1 MANTNASGGDPGVA
15 IVTGGSS
22 GIGAA
27 VVARLAARG
36 HEIVVAD
43 VNDALAGEVVD
54 GLAAAGT
61 SAVAIHC
68 DVREEDDIAAVLAA
82 AQELGTLTTLVCCAG
97 LAGRSARMER
107 HDDDEWRRILDVN
120 LGGVILCTRA
130 VGPVLRAQRRGS
142 IVHIASMAGLVGSR
156 GQVVYS
162 GSKAGVIG
170 VTKAAAKELM
180 AEGVRVNAVAP
191 GFIDTPMT
199 EAMTD
204 EVKEAWGIG
213 KFALEGRLGS
223 ADEIA
228 GAVEFL
234 TGPDSTYVTGTC
246 LSVDGGFQ
254 LGYP

>member
-1 MANTNASGGDPGVA
+1 VA

-36 HEIVVAD
+36 HEIVIAD
-43 VNDALAGEVVD
+43 VNEGLAGEVAE
-54 GLAAAGT
+54 GLSNEGT
-61 SAVAIHC
+61 SAVAVRC
-68 DVREEDDIAAVLAA
+68 DVRKEDDVAAVVAA
-82 AQELGTLTTLVCCAG
+82 AVELGTLTTLVSCAG
-97 LAGRSARMER
+97 TAGRSARLER
-107 HDDDEWRRILDVN
+107 HAEEEWRLVLDVN
-120 LGGVILCTRA
+120 LGGVILFTKA
-130 VGPVLRAQRRGS
+130 VGPLLREQRHGS
-142 IVHIASMAGLVGSR
+142 IVNIASMAGLVGSR

-170 VTKAAAKELM
+170 VTKASAKELM

-204 EVKEAWGIG
+204 EVKAAWGVD
-213 KFALEGRLGS
+213 KFTLEGRLGN

-228 GAVEFL
+228 AAVEFL

>member
-1 MANTNASGGDPGVA
+1 VA
-15 IVTGGSS
+15 IVTGSSS

-43 VNDALAGEVVD
+43 VNDELAGQVVD
-54 GLAAAGT
+54 GLTAQGKGAI
-61 SAVAIHC
+61 AIHC
-68 DVREEDDIAAVLAA
+68 DVRKEDQVAATLAA
-82 AQELGTLTTLVCCAG
+82 AQELGTVTSLVCCAG
-97 LAGRSARMER
+97 LAGRSTRMER
-107 HDDDEWRRILDVN
+107 HEDQEWRMILDVN
-120 LGGVILCTRA
+120 LIGVILCTRT
-130 VGPVLRAQRRGS
+130 VGPVLRAQGHGS

-204 EVKEAWGIG
+204 EIKAAWGID
-213 KFALEGRLGS
+213 KFTLEGRLGQ

-228 GAVEFL
+228 AAVEFL
-234 TGPDSTYVTGTC
+234 TGPDSSYVTGTV